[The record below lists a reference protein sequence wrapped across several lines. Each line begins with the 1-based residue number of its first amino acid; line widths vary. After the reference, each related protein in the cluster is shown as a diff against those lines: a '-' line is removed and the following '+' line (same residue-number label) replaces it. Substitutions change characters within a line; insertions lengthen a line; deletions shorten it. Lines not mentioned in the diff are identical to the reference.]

1 MYCALAML
9 FIIFASLWI
18 FLSFILSFLC
28 KVRLSAHTALHT
40 NCSTDGSQQ
49 TDSVTAADTEHCY
62 CCCKWLAERLLSRTS
77 LNDFLWMP
85 LGSFTRAISPQ
96 SDWGQSPSQPE
107 SLCYT
112 IFKSISVSIPPIT
125 TFFSLLV
132 IQMKQS
138 LIGPFGS
145 GAIFCSGYYELL
157 WFLNYYSKF
166 MVRTTFPLHSSI

>member
-1 MYCALAML
+1 MYSSLAML

-18 FLSFILSFLC
+18 CLSFIPSFLC
-28 KVRLSAHTALHT
+28 KVRLSAHTASHT
-40 NCSTDGSQQ
+40 NCSTDSIQQ
-49 TDSVTAADTEHCY
+49 TDCGWYWAP
-62 CCCKWLAERLLSRTS
+62 LLLLQMISRTS

-85 LGSFTRAISPQ
+85 PGSFTRAISPQ
-96 SDWGQSPSQPE
+96 SDGGQSPSQTE

-112 IFKSISVSIPPIT
+112 TFKSISVSIPPIT

-138 LIGPFGS
+138 LIRPFGS

-166 MVRTTFPLHSSI
+166 MVRTTFPFHSSI